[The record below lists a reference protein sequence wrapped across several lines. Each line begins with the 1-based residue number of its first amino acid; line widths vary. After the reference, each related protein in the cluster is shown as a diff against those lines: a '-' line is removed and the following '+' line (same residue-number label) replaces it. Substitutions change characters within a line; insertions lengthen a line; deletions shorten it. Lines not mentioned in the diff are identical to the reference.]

1 MLSLWLWKTPN
12 HLALAL
18 HGAVSHGFCFGAHS
32 RPGQGVQV
40 RAAKGLF
47 PRHTGAG
54 WWDFTLYLLESLKSS
69 KNSAS
74 PAVQNTIACAMRGWK
89 GMTFHSTVGW
99 RVPWP
104 PWIKALPIIGKKNQ
118 SNCITVQKVTEVQER
133 SSSWFVFLL
142 EVILNWESWSEI
154 GTIYWKQGKKT
165 NRNSNILIIKNV
177 QREGDS
183 HAKTWYD
190 GKKMMDRPFAHYAFL
205 RL

>member
-1 MLSLWLWKTPN
+1 MPRAECAGQSSQRPIPQAHWSWVMRLHTVPVRNPKIIQKLSISSSTKYYCMCNERLEGDDISFYSW
-12 HLALAL
+12 
-18 HGAVSHGFCFGAHS
+18 
-32 RPGQGVQV
+32 
-40 RAAKGLF
+40 
-47 PRHTGAG
+47 
-54 WWDFTLYLLESLKSS
+54 LESALTAMNKSTS
-69 KNSAS
+69 HYRQK
-74 PAVQNTIACAMRGWK
+74 
-89 GMTFHSTVGW
+89 
-99 RVPWP
+99 
-104 PWIKALPIIGKKNQ
+104 KKNQ

-190 GKKMMDRPFAHYAFL
+190 GKKMMDRPFAHHAFL